1 MPVDENKNLYH
12 AAPKPTDPAH
22 PSSGNTNH
30 TTKSGTKPTTAI
42 EAIADPNFFPT
53 LEKAPLAQKV
63 KSLLLLAVVV
73 YGGVAAL
80 WMSGFTLFQ
89 QDPSLQPEVG
99 GLAGAGAAPVVEIPL
114 ALPDNFDEITG
125 KAVNDSLVA
134 AAREAGLM
142 TAGFGTV
149 ILAMLYSTG
158 TTNVDFWSLV
168 MEYGWW
174 TLPVLGAAGL
184 LFVMMQEDSEDIK
197 YVS

>member
-12 AAPKPTDPAH
+12 EAPKPTDPAH
-22 PSSGNTNH
+22 ASSANTNH
-30 TTKSGTKPTTAI
+30 TTKSGTKPTSAV
-42 EAIADPNFFPT
+42 EAITDPDFFPT

-63 KSLLLLAVVV
+63 KSTLFLAVLV
-73 YGGVAAL
+73 YGAVAAL
-80 WMSGFTLFQ
+80 WLFGFTLFQ
-89 QDPSLQPEVG
+89 QEQPPNPQEAAG
-99 GLAGAGAAPVVEIPL
+99 GAGPMIVEIPL
-114 ALPDNFDEITG
+114 ALPDD
-125 KAVNDSLVA
+125 AVNETALTDSLAA
-134 AAREAGLM
+134 AAREVGLM

-174 TLPVLGAAGL
+174 TLPVMGAAGL
-184 LFVMMQEDSEDIK
+184 LFVIMQEDSEDIK

>member
-12 AAPKPTDPAH
+12 EAPKPTDPAH

-30 TTKSGTKPTTAI
+30 TTKSGTKPTTAM
-42 EAIADPNFFPT
+42 EAITDPTFFPDAR
-53 LEKAPLAQKV
+53 KGAPGTESQVPPPARRRRLRRRRRA
-63 KSLLLLAVVV
+63 
-73 YGGVAAL
+73 
-80 WMSGFTLFQ
+80 
-89 QDPSLQPEVG
+89 PEVG
-99 GLAGAGAAPVVEIPL
+99 GLAGAAAGAGAGAAPVVEIPL
-114 ALPDNFDEITG
+114 ALPDDFDEITG